1 MPWSLTPEEKVAR
14 EFVSTFNR
22 SELDAF
28 VELLDPEV
36 EIHGMRG
43 LSQGHEQA
51 RNWATRIPGGVQQ
64 TVLIHSCEQE
74 GDRLLAMVK
83 REWRWEE
90 DNELAYVDELAW
102 LFHFRNAKVL
112 RWQPFEDTE
121 AARTAF
127 TASTA

>member
-1 MPWSLTPEEKVAR
+1 MTPEEKTVR

-28 VELLDPEV
+28 VALLDPEV

-43 LSQGHEQA
+43 TRNGRDEA
-51 RNWATRIPGGVQQ
+51 REWATKTPGGVQQ
-64 TVLIHSCEQE
+64 TVLIQSCEQA
-74 GDRLLAMVK
+74 GDRVLMNVK

-102 LFHFRNAKVL
+102 LFQLRETKVL
-112 RWQPFEDTE
+112 SWKPFEDKE
-121 AARTAF
+121 KARVAF
-127 TASTA
+127 TA

>member
-1 MPWSLTPEEKVAR
+1 MTAR

-43 LSQGHEQA
+43 LRKGREEA
-51 RNWATRIPGGVQQ
+51 RAWATKKPGGVQQ
-64 TVLIHSCEQE
+64 TVLIESCRQRD
-74 GDRLLAMVK
+74 DRVLFDVK

-102 LFHFRNAKVL
+102 LFVVRDGKVL
-112 RWQPFEDTE
+112 SWQPFEDRDDASSAFE
-121 AARTAF
+121 A
-127 TASTA
+127 